1 MRGNV
6 VETLIGAIVVLVAGF
21 FLFYAYRSAGVAQI
35 GGYEV
40 MAKFDRVDGLTIGS
54 DVRMSGIKIGTI
66 TAQSLDAQTYRAV
79 LRFTVNADVKLP
91 DDSSAKIASSGLLG
105 PNYLS
110 VEPGGSEDNLRPGGE
125 IKYTQGA
132 VNLLDLI
139 AQAIFSATGSSGAKD
154 GAAKDGGANGAAAS
168 PPAPSSPAAAPQVA
182 PQPMPAPPQP
192 GVSVT
197 VPIAPAPKP
206 AN

>member
-6 VETLIGAIVVLVAGF
+6 VETLIGAVVVAVAAF
-21 FLFYAYRSAGVAQI
+21 FLVFAYRTAGVASV

-40 MAKFDRVDGLTIGS
+40 IAKFDRVDGLTIGS

-66 TAQSLDAQTYRAV
+66 VGQSLDPQTYRAV
-79 LRFTVNADVKLP
+79 VRFTVDSAIPLP

-110 VEPGGSEDNLRPGGE
+110 VEPGGSDDLIRPGGE
-125 IKYTQGA
+125 VKYTQGA

-139 AQAIFSATGSSGAKD
+139 AQAIFSATGAG
-154 GAAKDGGANGAAAS
+154 GTAKDGGG
-168 PPAPSSPAAAPQVA
+168 
-182 PQPMPAPPQP
+182 
-192 GVSVT
+192 
-197 VPIAPAPKP
+197 
-206 AN
+206 